1 MLVNFLLNAVTIPKN
16 TGAFLS
22 NLLISLAVV
31 PCEPNFGI
39 LKFTVFEIF
48 TIFVFCIC
56 VLLIPCSWQLLT
68 QFRFRSQGSM
78 QICQEQSREPSNFL
92 KESTTINRAFPPST
106 VDYPWGVNLSSLSS
120 VWQKSSCNPKVV

>member
-1 MLVNFLLNAVTIPKN
+1 MLMNFLLNAVTIPKN

-39 LKFTVFEIF
+39 LK
-48 TIFVFCIC
+48 FVFCIC

-92 KESTTINRAFPPST
+92 KESSTINRAFPPST

>member
-1 MLVNFLLNAVTIPKN
+1 MLMNFLLNAVTIPKN

-48 TIFVFCIC
+48 TIF
-56 VLLIPCSWQLLT
+56 
-68 QFRFRSQGSM
+68 M
-78 QICQEQSREPSNFL
+78 FL
-92 KESTTINRAFPPST
+92 YFAF
-106 VDYPWGVNLSSLSS
+106 V
-120 VWQKSSCNPKVV
+120 SC

>member
-31 PCEPNFGI
+31 RCEPNFGI

-48 TIFVFCIC
+48 TIF
-56 VLLIPCSWQLLT
+56 
-68 QFRFRSQGSM
+68 M
-78 QICQEQSREPSNFL
+78 FL
-92 KESTTINRAFPPST
+92 YFAF
-106 VDYPWGVNLSSLSS
+106 V
-120 VWQKSSCNPKVV
+120 SC